1 MQRTKKDLATRDADA
16 VVDSTRLPG
25 DLKLIVL
32 QREGYSKNELSKP
45 YLYLYRVILKN
56 ELLLKFQNNAFVSMP
71 NATTN
76 I

>member
-32 QREGYSKNELSKP
+32 QREGYSKNKLGKP
-45 YLYLYRVILKN
+45 YHICT
-56 ELLLKFQNNAFVSMP
+56 A
-71 NATTN
+71 
-76 I
+76 